1 MNFANTKKR
10 IMQYLDFKDIKIKEF
25 LENVEIKR
33 GFLDSDKLEATVSDV
48 FIAKI
53 IAKYPEINLNWL
65 ITGGGSMISNVPVV
79 EYSNTSKK
87 DKELALIPIDAMAG
101 FGAGEFT
108 IMEHDIIEYYKVPEF
123 SNADFL
129 ITVKGSSMQPKYYG
143 GDIIACK
150 FIHSF
155 SFFQFGVPHVIT
167 IKDRGTL
174 VKRISKGENTNELIL
189 ISDNLKY
196 EPFTI
201 TIEDIVNI
209 AVVIGVIRI
218 EN

>member
-1 MNFANTKKR
+1 MNFANTKQR

>member
-1 MNFANTKKR
+1 
-10 IMQYLDFKDIKIKEF
+10 MQYLDFKDIKIKEF